1 MCQIFQ
7 AALQQE
13 APLLKLS
20 LKFERPFH
28 FISKACE
35 KTEFPFPCHLVKSNI
50 LTLLRKSYC
59 QAARGAA

>member
-20 LKFERPFH
+20 QKFETPFH
-28 FISKACE
+28 FISKECE
-35 KTEFPFPCHLVKSNI
+35 KTECLFLCHLVKSNTS
-50 LTLLRKSYC
+50 TLLRKSYF
-59 QAARGAA
+59 QAGRGAA

>member
-28 FISKACE
+28 FISKDCE
-35 KTEFPFPCHLVKSNI
+35 KTEYPFLCHLVKSNT
-50 LTLLRKSYC
+50 LTLMRRSYF
-59 QAARGAA
+59 QAKRGAA